1 MVCRGVT
8 LHDDLHDIGDL
19 HELGDDTPRHDCVP
33 VLTDPCPSVESVSQ
47 RSAYVGI
54 VARTGSAVA
63 VAVTGSP
70 RRPEF
75 AGRWPIDLVPDDLPR
90 QPYHAAADAEPSD
103 AEEVVH
109 RVERAATA
117 SAEEALREV
126 ASTIRVAAVALLVKP
141 MAPAPATVAQVV
153 RSHVAMHAAEG
164 ELYRD
169 ALMSAAELLG
179 VPVQA
184 VTPDALPDAAEHVR
198 ALGVAAGRPWRREE
212 KDAARCALAAMTGS

>member
-1 MVCRGVT
+1 M
-8 LHDDLHDIGDL
+8 
-19 HELGDDTPRHDCVP
+19 
-33 VLTDPCPSVESVSQ
+33 SQ
-47 RSAYVGI
+47 TSAYVGI

-90 QPYHAAADAEPSD
+90 QPYHLAAEVDPTEADD
-103 AEEVVH
+103 IVR

-117 SAEEALREV
+117 AAEEALREV
-126 ASTIRVAAVALLVKP
+126 ASTVRVAAIALLVKP
-141 MAPAPATVAQVV
+141 TAPALATVAQVV

-184 VTPDALPDAAEHVR
+184 VTSDALPDAAEKVR

>member
-1 MVCRGVT
+1 
-8 LHDDLHDIGDL
+8 
-19 HELGDDTPRHDCVP
+19 
-33 VLTDPCPSVESVSQ
+33 VSQ
-47 RSAYVGI
+47 PSAYVGI

-103 AEEVVH
+103 AEEIVH

-117 SAEEALREV
+117 AAEEALREV
-126 ASTIRVAAVALLVKP
+126 ASTVRVATVALLVRP
-141 MAPAPATVAQVV
+141 TAPAPATVAQVV

-184 VTPDALPDAAEHVR
+184 VRPDALPEASMQVQ

>member
-1 MVCRGVT
+1 M
-8 LHDDLHDIGDL
+8 
-19 HELGDDTPRHDCVP
+19 
-33 VLTDPCPSVESVSQ
+33 SQ
-47 RSAYVGI
+47 TSAFVGI

-103 AEEVVH
+103 AEEIVH
-109 RVERAATA
+109 RVERAAMA
-117 SAEEALREV
+117 AAEKALREV
-126 ASTIRVAAVALLVKP
+126 ASTVRVAAVGLLVKP
-141 MAPAPATVAQVV
+141 TAGAPTTVAEVV

-164 ELYRD
+164 ELYRE

-184 VTPDALPDAAEHVR
+184 VTPDALPHAAEQVR